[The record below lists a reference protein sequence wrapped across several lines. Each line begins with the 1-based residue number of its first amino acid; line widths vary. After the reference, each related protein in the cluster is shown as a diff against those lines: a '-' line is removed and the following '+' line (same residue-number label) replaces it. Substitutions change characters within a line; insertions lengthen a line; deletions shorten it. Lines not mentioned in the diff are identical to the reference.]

1 MNVFIKQEGLIVIDV
16 FFYYELCSFVIF
28 IVSWN
33 CTNKVIQWSCV
44 HPISFDYINHLFTL
58 YAQVLH
64 HWNLMIQTPHHN
76 YYPKQ
81 IISMIQM
88 LETLLSRHIIVI
100 IAVTIHND
108 GVHGFNDQSIICV
121 YIYIQVIIDDQSINL
136 SKHWQANQWSLID
149 NQWIINMI
157 ICILHTNG

>member
-1 MNVFIKQEGLIVIDV
+1 MIPWMSLSNKKDWSLLMY
-16 FFYYELCSFVIF
+16 FFFYELCSFVIF

-121 YIYIQVIIDDQSINL
+121 YIYIYKSLSMINQSTYPNIDRRIND
-136 SKHWQANQWSLID
+136 H
-149 NQWIINMI
+149 
-157 ICILHTNG
+157 

>member
-1 MNVFIKQEGLIVIDV
+1 VSIIIHDSMNVFIKQEGLIVIDV

-121 YIYIQVIIDDQSINL
+121 YIYTSHYRWSIN
-136 SKHWQANQWSLID
+136 QLI
-149 NQWIINMI
+149 QTLTGESMIINR
-157 ICILHTNG
+157 